1 MINQAD
7 VLRGHMEHIGGCGDG
22 GCVVHVRPG
31 MHTNGGCRCTHNPH
45 TMFQVVHWH
54 KRAVAEQVQQIE
66 RLREALQTADET
78 LIEINLSNYG
88 MDDVDRLNNSSI
100 EASQI
105 IRAALQPK
113 EGNQ

>member
-1 MINQAD
+1 MTFMTVEQLQA
-7 VLRGHMEHIGGCGDG
+7 
-22 GCVVHVRPG
+22 
-31 MHTNGGCRCTHNPH
+31 
-45 TMFQVVHWH
+45 
-54 KRAVAEQVQQIE
+54 QIASLTGEVE
-66 RLREALQTADET
+66 RLRETLQTADET

-113 EGNQ
+113 EGNP

>member
-1 MINQAD
+1 MSAVIY
-7 VLRGHMEHIGGCGDG
+7 
-22 GCVVHVRPG
+22 
-31 MHTNGGCRCTHNPH
+31 
-45 TMFQVVHWH
+45 WH
-54 KRAVAEQVQQIE
+54 KRAVAEQAQQIERLTNENWRLQAGEAVMLKPHLGLISRLTAEIE

-113 EGNQ
+113 EGE

>member
-1 MINQAD
+1 
-7 VLRGHMEHIGGCGDG
+7 MEQEIDMSYEE
-22 GCVVHVRPG
+22 HVEAKIVSL
-31 MHTNGGCRCTHNPH
+31 T
-45 TMFQVVHWH
+45 
-54 KRAVAEQVQQIE
+54 AENE

-113 EGNQ
+113 EDK

>member
-1 MINQAD
+1 M
-7 VLRGHMEHIGGCGDG
+7 GHPKITIPQSEYDLLT
-22 GCVVHVRPG
+22 V
-31 MHTNGGCRCTHNPH
+31 TLKA
-45 TMFQVVHWH
+45 QV
-54 KRAVAEQVQQIE
+54 KEIE

-78 LIEINLSNYG
+78 LIEVNLSNYG

-113 EGNQ
+113 EGNP